1 MKDVELETLL
11 KNLGDR
17 LERIETALESA
28 DIDLPTKE
36 AEAVLSEPD
45 DDWAERWEREGIK
58 SKLTGLIIA
67 PENVGREHTKRGTE
81 YDGKVYFTYDEAME
95 LEKNLPDGWRLPTR
109 SEWALLAEEFGQD
122 ENGEL
127 DGNVF
132 AKNLNLTLTGLV
144 WSGSLYYSTTH
155 GYYWSRVS
163 NSDTNAYYLYFN
175 TSGGL
180 NPQYNLNK
188 RYGFAVRLVKEASK

>member
-1 MKDVELETLL
+1 MKDVKLEAWLE
-11 KNLGDR
+11 KLGDR

-45 DDWAERWEREGIK
+45 DDWAERWTREGIK
-58 SKLTGLIIA
+58 SKLTGLIVA

-81 YDGKVYFTYDEAME
+81 YDGKIYFTYDEAMK

-109 SEWALLAEEFGQD
+109 SEWVLLAEEFGQD

-127 DGNVF
+127 EGDIL
-132 AKNLNLTLTGLV
+132 AEKLALPLTGYFRG
-144 WSGSLYYSTTH
+144 GSLYNTGH
-155 GYYWSRVS
+155 GYYWSRTTDS
-163 NSDTNAYYLYFN
+163 SGAYDAYYLYFVS
-175 TSGGL
+175 SGV
-180 NPQYNLNK
+180 NPQSDDDK
-188 RYGFAVRLVKEASK
+188 EYGFAVRLVKEDK